1 MEIIVVNDTNI
12 FIDLMSVDLLDDFFR
27 LPIEIHTTDFV
38 LNELTDES
46 QHNAIQKHIS
56 LKHLTVKGHS
66 GAEVAAIVSF
76 QETCRNNVSIADCSV
91 WLYAKYNGYTLLTGD
106 AKLRSSAQKSGVNV
120 CGILRIFG
128 NKITIGNNVLIAPNV
143 QIYTATH
150 PIKLNERLTPTE
162 TPDGI
167 EYVRHT
173 YALPVTIED
182 GCWIGGG
189 VIILPGV
196 TIGRGSVIGAGSVV
210 TKSIPA
216 NTLAAGNPCKV
227 IRKINIQHEQSQI

>member
-1 MEIIVVNDTNI
+1 MDIIVVNDTNI

-56 LKHLTVKGHS
+56 LKHLTIKRHS

-76 QETCRNNVSIADCSV
+76 QETCRNNISIADCSV

-120 CGILRIFG
+120 CGILRIFDMLVEDF
-128 NKITIGNNVLIAPNV
+128 KIISPDAGAKRLELLYKINN
-143 QIYTATH
+143 
-150 PIKLNERLTPTE
+150 RLPSRE
-162 TPDGI
+162 I
-167 EYVRHT
+167 ECR
-173 YALPVTIED
+173 
-182 GCWIGGG
+182 
-189 VIILPGV
+189 
-196 TIGRGSVIGAGSVV
+196 
-210 TKSIPA
+210 
-216 NTLAAGNPCKV
+216 
-227 IRKINIQHEQSQI
+227 IRKWSLP